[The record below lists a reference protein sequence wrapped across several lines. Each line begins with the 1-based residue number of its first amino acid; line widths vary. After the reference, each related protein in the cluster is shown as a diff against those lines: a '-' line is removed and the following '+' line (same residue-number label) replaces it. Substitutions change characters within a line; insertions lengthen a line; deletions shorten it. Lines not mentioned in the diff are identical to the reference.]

1 MLKYEYFCT
10 LKGKIILT
18 TLKKIDIM
26 KMKLNLF
33 VLLAGLI
40 LFVASCKQKS
50 TADEN
55 LAPGVRKATVE
66 EVIQTSNYSYVR
78 ISENGNENWIA
89 ITRQEVEKGKSY
101 YYMPGIEMNNF
112 VSKELK
118 RTFPSILFVDKF
130 SDQPIVAKIT
140 VADSAKGKQ
149 EAIQKEG
156 IKVEVAK
163 GGISIAELY
172 ANKEKYAGK
181 TVKISGEVVK
191 YSADIMKMNW
201 VHIQD
206 GTSSDGSFDLTITT
220 NDVTKVGDVV
230 TFEGTVTLKKD
241 FGAGYF
247 YEVIV
252 ENAKLLT
259 NM

>member
-1 MLKYEYFCT
+1 
-10 LKGKIILT
+10 
-18 TLKKIDIM
+18 M
-26 KMKLNLF
+26 KMKFNLF
-33 VLLAGLI
+33 ILLASI
-40 LFVASCKQKS
+40 IMFVASCKSKS

-55 LAPGVRKATVE
+55 LAPNVHKATAE
-66 EVIQTSNYSYVR
+66 EVIQTSNYTYLR

-89 ITRQEVEKGKSY
+89 ITKQEVEKGKSY
-101 YYMPGIEMNNF
+101 YYIPGIEMNNF
-112 VSKELK
+112 VSKELN

-130 SDQPIVAKIT
+130 SDQPIRANIN

-149 EAIQKEG
+149 EAVQKEG
-156 IKVEVAK
+156 IKVETPK
-163 GGISIAELY
+163 GGITIAELY
-172 ANKEKYAGK
+172 ANKDKYAGK
-181 TVKISGEVVK
+181 TVIIKGEVVK
-191 YSADIMKMNW
+191 YNAQIMNTNW

-206 GTSSDGSFDLTITT
+206 GTKNNNDFDLTFTT
-220 NDVTKVGDVV
+220 NDETKVGDIV

-252 ENAKLLT
+252 ENAKLLA

>member
-1 MLKYEYFCT
+1 
-10 LKGKIILT
+10 
-18 TLKKIDIM
+18 
-26 KMKLNLF
+26 MKLNLF
-33 VLLAGLI
+33 ILLAGII
-40 LFVASCKQKS
+40 LFAASCKPKN

-55 LAPGVRKATVE
+55 LAPNVHKATAE
-66 EVIQTSNYSYVR
+66 EVIQTSNYSYIR

-101 YYMPGIEMNNF
+101 YYIPGIEMNDF

-130 SDQPIVAKIT
+130 SDQPIVAKIS

-149 EAIQKEG
+149 AAVAKEG
-156 IKVEVAK
+156 IKVEPAK
-163 GGISIAELY
+163 GGITIAELY
-172 ANKEKYAGK
+172 AHRDSYAGK
-181 TVKISGEVVK
+181 TVKIRGEVVK
-191 YSADIMKMNW
+191 YTAEIMNTNW

-206 GTSSDGSFDLTITT
+206 GTRNGDSFDLTVTT

-230 TFEGTVTLKKD
+230 TFEGTVSLKKD

-247 YEVIV
+247 YEVII
-252 ENAKLLT
+252 EKAKLLT

>member
-1 MLKYEYFCT
+1 
-10 LKGKIILT
+10 
-18 TLKKIDIM
+18 M

-33 VLLAGLI
+33 VLLACLI
-40 LFVASCKQKS
+40 LFAASCKQKS
-50 TADEN
+50 AADEN

-66 EVIQTSNYSYVR
+66 EVIQTSNYSYIR

-101 YYMPGIEMNNF
+101 YYVPGIEMNNF

-156 IKVEVAK
+156 VKVEVAK

-172 ANKEKYAGK
+172 TNKEKYAGK
-181 TVKISGEVVK
+181 SVKISGEVVK

-206 GTSSDGSFDLTITT
+206 GTSSNGSFDLTITT